1 MPQGVE
7 VQVLSWA
14 LEKKRVSQER
24 AFSFAQ
30 AQNCAGH
37 SFGGLEKVASSFAKR
52 ATTCTESVGFKSSP
66 GHQSV
71 KQKTAHL

>member
-30 AQNCAGH
+30 ARNCAGH
-37 SFGGLEKVASSFAKR
+37 SFVR
-52 ATTCTESVGFKSSP
+52 T
-66 GHQSV
+66 
-71 KQKTAHL
+71 